1 MSLRSKHQVY
11 TDPEILRTLPHP
23 ITTETYCGIHHNKVY
38 ELAKE
43 VSQEFSLNHM
53 RDRIEVTHQ
62 GQRAYMVLFFEAFAG
77 HPLSIGLRST
87 YDKSA
92 SLAIAGGAS
101 VGVCSN
107 QSIHGS
113 DITLF
118 RKHTKNADKEIGDLF
133 RNAFTA
139 STAKYEENL
148 KWLLDLKTMEV
159 TQQQGLMIIGAMG
172 ATNVIEHKSVKK
184 ATEHWLQPPFE
195 EFDGENNLYGVQN
208 ALTWAFH
215 DVRPAK
221 KLDTHKRMN
230 EFLDKRVLVKDKQL
244 ILA

>member
-1 MSLRSKHQVY
+1 MSLRSKHHVY
-11 TDPEILRTLPHP
+11 TNNEILASLPTP
-23 ITTETYCGIHHNKVY
+23 VSTETYCGIPHKQ
-38 ELAKE
+38 LFDLSME
-43 VSQEFSLNHM
+43 VSQEFGLIHM

-62 GQRAYMVLFFEAFAG
+62 GQRAYMVQFFEAFEG
-77 HPLSIGLRST
+77 HPLAIGLRST

-92 SLAIAGGAS
+92 SVAIAGGPS
-101 VGVCSN
+101 VAICSN
-107 QSIHGS
+107 QSIHGE

-118 RKHTKNADKEIGDLF
+118 RKHTKNAEQELGDLF
-133 RNAFTA
+133 REAFTA
-139 STAKYEENL
+139 STARYDERI

-172 ATNVIEHKSVKK
+172 ATNVIEHGSVKK
-184 ATEHWLQPPFE
+184 ARNHWLNPPFE
-195 EFDGENNLYGVQN
+195 EFDGENNLYGGQN

-221 KLDTHKRMN
+221 KLETHKKMN
-230 EFLDKRVLVKDKQL
+230 EFIDRVSIKDKQL